1 MNQTPFAASSR
12 WLTSL
17 TARKSAR
24 FALDYATWRARIAAP
39 GSRFD
44 SAPEA
49 APRIVRL
56 ETAPRSAAS
65 ANDERRT
72 A

>member
-17 TARKSAR
+17 TSPKSAR

-49 APRIVRL
+49 APWIVRL
-56 ETAPRSAAS
+56 ETAPHSAAS
-65 ANDERRT
+65 TNDERRT